1 MKWFKLFLLN
11 FVGVLNDN
19 FMKHCI
25 IFVSVGW
32 IMPEWMT
39 QSQLIS
45 AVSAALVLPYLLL
58 SPYSG
63 EIAERFPKQKI
74 VRMMKMLELPIVLLA
89 GIGFWIES
97 VWIVLLAVLLMGTQS
112 CLYSPAKYGLIRDVD
127 GERGVAFG
135 SGMFEMMAFLGILI
149 GTVLAAYLSDHYAWW
164 IVAVIMI
171 VLAIIGFILS
181 KILGIVETQYIAS
194 QALKANPKVETQY
207 IASQALKANP
217 KVEPQ
222 YIASQTL
229 KANPK
234 VETQYIASQ
243 TLKAKS
249 KVETQYIASPQ
260 EQNSRPQNFASLH
273 LLNPIRFLI
282 ASYQFASQYN
292 GLNLAIYG
300 ASLLWLLGG
309 LLQMNV
315 VLHCT
320 RTLGMT
326 NTQSS
331 IILSMAAVGIAIG
344 CSVAGKLIEN
354 RNKQNFIIGG
364 LIGVALALII
374 VLIFKPE
381 GWALGVLIFLIAF
394 CGGIFQVPCL
404 AIVQSA
410 DIGRKLGSMLAY
422 LNLLTF
428 IFVLIGTVIFS
439 IVTVFT
445 NQSSYA
451 VFVVMLIITLLSLV
465 LFILKDRE

>member
-32 IMPEWMT
+32 VMPEWMT

-63 EIAERFPKQKI
+63 KIAERFQKLNI
-74 VRMMKMLELPIVLLA
+74 VRMMKLLELPIVVLA
-89 GIGFWIES
+89 GVGFWIES
-97 VWIVLLAVLLMGTQS
+97 VWIVLFAVLLMGTQS
-112 CLYSPAKYGLIRDVD
+112 CLYSPAKYGLIRDVE
-127 GERGVAFG
+127 GEKGVAFG

-164 IVAVIMI
+164 IVAIIMI

-181 KILGIVETQYIAS
+181 KVLDIVETQYFAS
-194 QALKANPKVETQY
+194 
-207 IASQALKANP
+207 S
-217 KVEPQ
+217 
-222 YIASQTL
+222 
-229 KANPK
+229 
-234 VETQYIASQ
+234 
-243 TLKAKS
+243 
-249 KVETQYIASPQ
+249 Q
-260 EQNSRPQNFASLH
+260 EQNSEAQNQASLH
-273 LLNPIRFLI
+273 VLNPIRFLI
-282 ASYQFASQYN
+282 DSYKFASQYK
-292 GLNLAIYG
+292 GLNRAIYG

-320 RTLGMT
+320 RTLGMS
-326 NTQSS
+326 NTASS

-381 GWALGVLIFLIAF
+381 RWALGVLIFLIAVS
-394 CGGIFQVPCL
+394 GGMFQVPCL

-410 DIGRKLGSMLAY
+410 NIGRKLGSVLAY

-439 IVTVFT
+439 IITVLT
-445 NQSSYA
+445 DQNSYA
-451 VFVVMLIITLLSLV
+451 VFIVMLIITILSAGM
-465 LFILKDRE
+465 FAFEKR

>member
-32 IMPEWMT
+32 VMPEWMT

-97 VWIVLLAVLLMGTQS
+97 VWIVLLAVLLMGAQS
-112 CLYSPAKYGLIRDVD
+112 CLYSPAKYGLIRDVE
-127 GERGVAFG
+127 GEKGVAFG

-164 IVAVIMI
+164 IVTVIMI

-181 KILGIVETQYIAS
+181 KVLDIVETQYFAS
-194 QALKANPKVETQY
+194 
-207 IASQALKANP
+207 S
-217 KVEPQ
+217 
-222 YIASQTL
+222 
-229 KANPK
+229 
-234 VETQYIASQ
+234 
-243 TLKAKS
+243 
-249 KVETQYIASPQ
+249 Q
-260 EQNSRPQNFASLH
+260 EQNSEAQNQASLH
-273 LLNPIRFLI
+273 VLNPIRFLI
-282 ASYQFASQYN
+282 DSYKFASQYK
-292 GLNLAIYG
+292 GLNRAIYG

-320 RTLGMT
+320 RTLGMS
-326 NTQSS
+326 NTASS

-381 GWALGVLIFLIAF
+381 RWALGVLIFLIAVS
-394 CGGIFQVPCL
+394 GGMFQVPCL

-410 DIGRKLGSMLAY
+410 NIGRKLGSVLAY

-439 IVTVFT
+439 IITVLT
-445 NQSSYA
+445 DQNSYA
-451 VFVVMLIITLLSLV
+451 VFIVMLIITILSAGM
-465 LFILKDRE
+465 FAFEKR

>member
-1 MKWFKLFLLN
+1 MRWLKLFLLN
-11 FVGVLNDN
+11 FVGVFNDN
-19 FMKHCI
+19 FMKHCV

-32 IMPEWMT
+32 VMPEWMT
-39 QSQLIS
+39 QSQLIA

-63 EIAERFPKQKI
+63 EIAERFEKQKI
-74 VRMMKMLELPIVLLA
+74 VRLMKMLELPIVALA
-89 GIGFWIES
+89 GVGFWAES
-97 VWIVLLAVLLMGTQS
+97 VWMVLLAVLLMGAQS
-112 CLYSPAKYGLIRDVD
+112 CLYSPAKYGLIRDVE
-127 GERGVAFG
+127 GEKGVAFG

-194 QALKANPKVETQY
+194 QALKANP
-207 IASQALKANP
+207 
-217 KVEPQ
+217 
-222 YIASQTL
+222 
-229 KANPK
+229 
-234 VETQYIASQ
+234 
-243 TLKAKS
+243 

-381 GWALGVLIFLIAF
+381 EWVLGVLIFLIAF

-404 AIVQSA
+404 ATVQSV

-428 IFVLIGTVIFS
+428 IFVLIGTAIFS

>member
-32 IMPEWMT
+32 VMPEWMT

-63 EIAERFPKQKI
+63 EIAERFEKQKI
-74 VRMMKMLELPIVLLA
+74 VRLMKLIELPIVLLA

-97 VWIVLLAVLLMGTQS
+97 VWIVLLAVLLMGAQS
-112 CLYSPAKYGLIRDVD
+112 CLYSPAKYGLIRDVE
-127 GERGVAFG
+127 GEKGVAFG

-164 IVAVIMI
+164 IVTIIMI

-181 KILGIVETQYIAS
+181 KVLDIVETQYIAS
-194 QALKANPKVETQY
+194 
-207 IASQALKANP
+207 S
-217 KVEPQ
+217 
-222 YIASQTL
+222 
-229 KANPK
+229 
-234 VETQYIASQ
+234 
-243 TLKAKS
+243 
-249 KVETQYIASPQ
+249 Q
-260 EQNSRPQNFASLH
+260 EQNSEAQNQASLH
-273 LLNPIRFLI
+273 VLNPIRFLI
-282 ASYQFASQYN
+282 DSYKFASQHK
-292 GLNLAIYG
+292 GLNKAIYG

-320 RTLGMT
+320 KTLGMT
-326 NTQSS
+326 NTASS
-331 IILSMAAVGIAIG
+331 LILAMAAIGIAIG
-344 CSVAGKLIEN
+344 CSVTGKLIEN
-354 RNKQNFIIGG
+354 RSKKSFILVG
-364 LIGVALALII
+364 LLGIIVALNIL
-374 VLIFKPE
+374 LFFNPQ
-381 GWALGVLIFLIAF
+381 GWGLGVLIFVVAF
-394 CGGIFQVPCL
+394 CGGMFQVPCL

-410 DIGRKLGSMLAY
+410 NIGRKLGSVLAY

-439 IVTVFT
+439 IITVLT
-445 NQSSYA
+445 DQNSYA
-451 VFVVMLIITLLSLV
+451 VFIVMLIITILSAGM
-465 LFILKDRE
+465 FAFEKR

>member
-74 VRMMKMLELPIVLLA
+74 VRLMKLIEMPIVALA
-89 GIGFWIES
+89 GVGFWIES

-112 CLYSPAKYGLIRDVD
+112 CLYSPAKYGLIRDVE
-127 GERGVAFG
+127 GEKGVAFG

-149 GTVLAAYLSDHYAWW
+149 GTIVAAYISEHYAWW
-164 IVAVIMI
+164 IVAI
-171 VLAIIGFILS
+171 VMLGLAIIGYNIS
-181 KILGIVETQYIAS
+181 KILGIVES
-194 QALKANPKVETQY
+194 QCIEVKIEKQ
-207 IASQALKANP
+207 
-217 KVEPQ
+217 
-222 YIASQTL
+222 
-229 KANPK
+229 
-234 VETQYIASQ
+234 
-243 TLKAKS
+243 
-249 KVETQYIASPQ
+249 
-260 EQNSRPQNFASLH
+260 SR
-273 LLNPIRFLI
+273 NPIKFLI
-282 ASYQFASQYN
+282 QSYKFASQHK
-292 GLNLAIYG
+292 GLNKAIYG

-320 RTLGMT
+320 RTLGMS
-326 NTQSS
+326 NTASS

-381 GWALGVLIFLIAF
+381 RWALGVLIFLIAVS
-394 CGGIFQVPCL
+394 GGMFQVPCL

-410 DIGRKLGSMLAY
+410 NIGRKLGSVLAY

-439 IVTVFT
+439 IITVLT
-445 NQSSYA
+445 DQNSYA
-451 VFVVMLIITLLSLV
+451 VFIVMLIITILSAGM
-465 LFILKDRE
+465 FAFEKR

>member
-74 VRMMKMLELPIVLLA
+74 VRMMKLIEMPIVALA
-89 GIGFWIES
+89 GVGFWIES
-97 VWIVLLAVLLMGTQS
+97 VWIVLLAVLLMGAQS
-112 CLYSPAKYGLIRDVD
+112 CLYSPAKYGLIRDVE
-127 GERGVAFG
+127 GEKGVAFG

-164 IVAVIMI
+164 IVTVIMI

-181 KILGIVETQYIAS
+181 KVLDIVETQYIAS
-194 QALKANPKVETQY
+194 
-207 IASQALKANP
+207 S
-217 KVEPQ
+217 
-222 YIASQTL
+222 
-229 KANPK
+229 
-234 VETQYIASQ
+234 
-243 TLKAKS
+243 
-249 KVETQYIASPQ
+249 Q
-260 EQNSRPQNFASLH
+260 EQNSEAQNQASLH
-273 LLNPIRFLI
+273 VLNPIRFLI
-282 ASYQFASQYN
+282 DSYKFASQYK
-292 GLNLAIYG
+292 GLNQAIYG

-320 RTLGMT
+320 RTLGMS
-326 NTQSS
+326 NTVSS

-381 GWALGVLIFLIAF
+381 RWALGVLIFLIAVS
-394 CGGIFQVPCL
+394 GGIFQVPCL

-410 DIGRKLGSMLAY
+410 NIGRKLGSVLAY

-439 IVTVFT
+439 IITVLT
-445 NQSSYA
+445 DQNSYA
-451 VFVVMLIITLLSLV
+451 VFIVMLIITILSAGM
-465 LFILKDRE
+465 FAFEKR

>member
-32 IMPEWMT
+32 VMPEWMT

-63 EIAERFPKQKI
+63 DIAERFQKQKI
-74 VRMMKMLELPIVLLA
+74 VRLMKLMEIPIVALA
-89 GIGFWIES
+89 GVGFWIES

-112 CLYSPAKYGLIRDVD
+112 CLYSPAKYGLIRDVE
-127 GERGVAFG
+127 GEKGVAFG

-194 QALKANPKVETQY
+194 
-207 IASQALKANP
+207 
-217 KVEPQ
+217 
-222 YIASQTL
+222 
-229 KANPK
+229 
-234 VETQYIASQ
+234 
-243 TLKAKS
+243 
-249 KVETQYIASPQ
+249 PQ
-260 EQNSRPQNFASLH
+260 EQNLRSQNFASLH

-381 GWALGVLIFLIAF
+381 EWVLGVLIFLIAF

-410 DIGRKLGSMLAY
+410 DIGRKLGLMLAY

>member
-1 MKWFKLFLLN
+1 MKL
-11 FVGVLNDN
+11 
-19 FMKHCI
+19 M
-25 IFVSVGW
+25 
-32 IMPEWMT
+32 
-39 QSQLIS
+39 
-45 AVSAALVLPYLLL
+45 
-58 SPYSG
+58 
-63 EIAERFPKQKI
+63 EI
-74 VRMMKMLELPIVLLA
+74 PIVALA
-89 GIGFWIES
+89 GVGFWIES

-181 KILGIVETQYIAS
+181 KIFGIVEA
-194 QALKANPKVETQY
+194 
-207 IASQALKANP
+207 
-217 KVEPQ
+217 
-222 YIASQTL
+222 
-229 KANPK
+229 
-234 VETQYIASQ
+234 
-243 TLKAKS
+243 
-249 KVETQYIASPQ
+249 QYIASPQ
-260 EQNSRPQNFASLH
+260 EQNLRPQNFASLH

-381 GWALGVLIFLIAF
+381 EWVLGVLIFLIAF

-404 AIVQSA
+404 AMVQSA

-445 NQSSYA
+445 NQSSCA

>member
-74 VRMMKMLELPIVLLA
+74 VRLMKLIEMPIVALA
-89 GIGFWIES
+89 GVGFWIES

-112 CLYSPAKYGLIRDVD
+112 CLYSPAKYGLIRDVE
-127 GERGVAFG
+127 GEKGVAFG

-164 IVAVIMI
+164 IVTVIMI

-181 KILGIVETQYIAS
+181 KVLDIVETQYIAS
-194 QALKANPKVETQY
+194 
-207 IASQALKANP
+207 S
-217 KVEPQ
+217 
-222 YIASQTL
+222 
-229 KANPK
+229 
-234 VETQYIASQ
+234 
-243 TLKAKS
+243 
-249 KVETQYIASPQ
+249 Q
-260 EQNSRPQNFASLH
+260 EQNSEAQNQTSLH
-273 LLNPIRFLI
+273 VLNPIRFLI
-282 ASYQFASQYN
+282 DSYKFASQHK
-292 GLNLAIYG
+292 GLNKAIYG

-320 RTLGMT
+320 RTLGMS
-326 NTQSS
+326 NTASS

-381 GWALGVLIFLIAF
+381 RWALGVLIFLIAVS
-394 CGGIFQVPCL
+394 GGMFQVPCL

-410 DIGRKLGSMLAY
+410 TAGYKLGSVLAY

-439 IVTVFT
+439 IITVLT
-445 NQSSYA
+445 DQNSYA
-451 VFVVMLIITLLSLV
+451 VFIVMLIITILSAGM
-465 LFILKDRE
+465 FAFEKR

>member
-63 EIAERFPKQKI
+63 EIAERFQKQKI
-74 VRMMKMLELPIVLLA
+74 VRLMKLIEISIVALA
-89 GIGFWIES
+89 GVGFWIES

-149 GTVLAAYLSDHYAWW
+149 GTIVAAYISEHYAWW
-164 IVAVIMI
+164 IVTIVMV
-171 VLAIIGFILS
+171 VLALIGWWLS
-181 KILGIVETQYIAS
+181 MILGIKEGNVE
-194 QALKANPKVETQY
+194 
-207 IASQALKANP
+207 
-217 KVEPQ
+217 
-222 YIASQTL
+222 QT
-229 KANPK
+229 K
-234 VETQYIASQ
+234 E
-243 TLKAKS
+243 
-249 KVETQYIASPQ
+249 
-260 EQNSRPQNFASLH
+260 SR
-273 LLNPIRFLI
+273 NPIRFLVE
-282 ASYQFASQYN
+282 SYRFASKHK
-292 GLNLAIYG
+292 GLNKAVYG

-320 RTLGMT
+320 RTLGMG
-326 NTQSS
+326 NTASS

-344 CSVAGKLIEN
+344 CSATGKLIEN

-364 LIGVALALII
+364 LIGVALNLIFI
-374 VLIFKPE
+374 LIFKPE
-381 GWALGVLIFLIAF
+381 GWVLGVLIFLIAF
-394 CGGIFQVPCL
+394 SGGIFQVPCL
-404 AIVQSA
+404 TIVQSA
-410 DIGRKLGSMLAY
+410 NIGHKLGSMLAY

-428 IFVLIGTVIFS
+428 IFVLIGTAIFS
-439 IVTVFT
+439 IITMFSDQNSYVVFI
-445 NQSSYA
+445 A
-451 VFVVMLIITLLSLV
+451 MLIITTLSIIAFV
-465 LFILKDRE
+465 KR

>member
-32 IMPEWMT
+32 VMPEWMT

-63 EIAERFPKQKI
+63 KIAERFQKLNI
-74 VRMMKMLELPIVLLA
+74 VRMMKLLELPIVVLA
-89 GIGFWIES
+89 GVGFWIES
-97 VWIVLLAVLLMGTQS
+97 VWIVLFAVLLMGTQS
-112 CLYSPAKYGLIRDVD
+112 CLYSPAKYGLIRDVE
-127 GERGVAFG
+127 GEKGVAFG

-164 IVAVIMI
+164 IVTVIMI

-181 KILGIVETQYIAS
+181 KVLDIVETQYFAS
-194 QALKANPKVETQY
+194 
-207 IASQALKANP
+207 S
-217 KVEPQ
+217 
-222 YIASQTL
+222 
-229 KANPK
+229 
-234 VETQYIASQ
+234 
-243 TLKAKS
+243 
-249 KVETQYIASPQ
+249 Q
-260 EQNSRPQNFASLH
+260 EQNSEAQNQASLH
-273 LLNPIRFLI
+273 VLNPIRFLI
-282 ASYQFASQYN
+282 DSYKFASQYK
-292 GLNLAIYG
+292 GLNRAIYG

-320 RTLGMT
+320 RTLGMS
-326 NTQSS
+326 NTASS

-381 GWALGVLIFLIAF
+381 RWALGVLIFLTAF
-394 CGGIFQVPCL
+394 SGGMFQVPCL

-410 DIGRKLGSMLAY
+410 NIGRKLGSVLAY

-439 IVTVFT
+439 IITVLT
-445 NQSSYA
+445 DQNSYA
-451 VFVVMLIITLLSLV
+451 VFIVMLIITILSAGM
-465 LFILKDRE
+465 FAFEKR

>member
-1 MKWFKLFLLN
+1 
-11 FVGVLNDN
+11 
-19 FMKHCI
+19 
-25 IFVSVGW
+25 
-32 IMPEWMT
+32 MPEWMT

-97 VWIVLLAVLLMGTQS
+97 VWIVLLAVLLMGAQS
-112 CLYSPAKYGLIRDVD
+112 CLYSPAKYGLIRDVE
-127 GERGVAFG
+127 GEKGVAFG

-164 IVAVIMI
+164 IVTVIMI

-181 KILGIVETQYIAS
+181 KVLDIVETQYIAS
-194 QALKANPKVETQY
+194 
-207 IASQALKANP
+207 S
-217 KVEPQ
+217 
-222 YIASQTL
+222 
-229 KANPK
+229 
-234 VETQYIASQ
+234 
-243 TLKAKS
+243 
-249 KVETQYIASPQ
+249 Q
-260 EQNSRPQNFASLH
+260 EQNSEAQNQASLH
-273 LLNPIRFLI
+273 IFNPIRFLI
-282 ASYQFASQYN
+282 DSYKFASQYK

-320 RTLGMT
+320 RTLGMS
-326 NTQSS
+326 NTASS
-331 IILSMAAVGIAIG
+331 LILSMAAVGIAIG

-381 GWALGVLIFLIAF
+381 RWALGVLIFLIAVS
-394 CGGIFQVPCL
+394 GGMFQVPCL

-410 DIGRKLGSMLAY
+410 NIGRKLGSVLAY

-439 IVTVFT
+439 IITVLT
-445 NQSSYA
+445 DQNSYA
-451 VFVVMLIITLLSLV
+451 VFIVMLIITILSAGM
-465 LFILKDRE
+465 FAFEKR